1 MELFAN
7 LNDKDLNTL
16 KKSVRDDKLLFS
28 YLLKIRELYNDLND
42 TWKKKLLDEVV
53 ALYEGTPVRASTHR
67 ITMPLDFSCEELE
80 RLPNSIWD
88 GHRWETWDLLSS
100 EAPESLEEANYMMDF
115 QHLIDCKVMQ
125 NFFQSKGMLCN
136 IWMNGHDEENVKLY
150 ILQIPNMDYDIHNE
164 VFRDYLAR
172 I

>member
-16 KKSVRDDKLLFS
+16 KKSVRNDKLLFS
-28 YLLKIRELYNDLND
+28 YLLKIREAYNELNEASR
-42 TWKKKLLDEVV
+42 KELLDDVV
-53 ALYEGTPVRASTHR
+53 ALYEGTPKSRHC
-67 ITMPLDFSCEELE
+67 ITMPLDFTFEELE

-100 EAPESLEEANYMMDF
+100 EYPESLEEVNYMMDF
-115 QHLIDCKVMQ
+115 DRLVDCKIMQ
-125 NFFQSKGMLCN
+125 SFFKSKGLLSN
-136 IWMNGHDEENVKLY
+136 IWMKGDNDENDVRKY
-150 ILQIPNMDYDIHNE
+150 ILQIHNVDYDVHNE